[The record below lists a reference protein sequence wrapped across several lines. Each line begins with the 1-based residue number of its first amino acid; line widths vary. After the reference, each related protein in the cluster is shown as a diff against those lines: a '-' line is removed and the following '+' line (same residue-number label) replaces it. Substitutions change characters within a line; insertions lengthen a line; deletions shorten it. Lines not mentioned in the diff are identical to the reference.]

1 MIKLIIKMVSMS
13 SRILAFLPFDPRAI
27 QQLRRLRSKFLR
39 TFDPGGKWR
48 QLTDGAYHVWQA
60 FIGLSTLTVLL
71 RSSGSDDI
79 LWPVV
84 VAAKSLF
91 DLVLVVRA
99 GTDPLSLFGA
109 GSRRRKWNVQLLD
122 TIYHRIWIVVV
133 TVRLQ
138 FYASLAIYDSDAIEL
153 ELLLLLR
160 KVINV
165 LPRLLLHTLIADVHQ
180 VSGRDETQSSV
191 LRDRPTGNPTSNREA
206 TEAKGA
212 EVPHA
217 GSKYKSVAQQA
228 RVKLHSQ
235 RPNEKNVGTNT
246 S

>member
-1 MIKLIIKMVSMS
+1 MS

-109 GSRRRKWNVQLLD
+109 GSRRRKWNIQLLD

-160 KVINV
+160 KVCKS
-165 LPRLLLHTLIADVHQ
+165 LLRGQVISAMLYICVHIEL
-180 VSGRDETQSSV
+180 SK
-191 LRDRPTGNPTSNREA
+191 PTCCMFRFIFE
-206 TEAKGA
+206 
-212 EVPHA
+212 
-217 GSKYKSVAQQA
+217 
-228 RVKLHSQ
+228 
-235 RPNEKNVGTNT
+235 
-246 S
+246 

>member
-1 MIKLIIKMVSMS
+1 MSNVAPLNLLCSVGARQMYYRSNRFAFSNTYLQIKLIIKMVSMS

-160 KVINV
+160 KVCKS
-165 LPRLLLHTLIADVHQ
+165 LLRVRVISAMLYIRVHIEL
-180 VSGRDETQSSV
+180 SK
-191 LRDRPTGNPTSNREA
+191 PTCCMFWFIFE
-206 TEAKGA
+206 
-212 EVPHA
+212 
-217 GSKYKSVAQQA
+217 
-228 RVKLHSQ
+228 
-235 RPNEKNVGTNT
+235 
-246 S
+246 